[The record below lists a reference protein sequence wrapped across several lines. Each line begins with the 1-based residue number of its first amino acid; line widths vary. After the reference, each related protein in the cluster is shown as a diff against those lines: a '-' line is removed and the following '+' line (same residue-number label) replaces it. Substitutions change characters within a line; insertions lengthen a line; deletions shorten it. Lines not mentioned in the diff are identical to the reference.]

1 MNAVE
6 FAIVKRLFTRAGIF
20 ISSHSPKRLDGA
32 HIQLCP
38 ADLTTLLVSTSYMAI
53 GLHVRKGRDWSPCW
67 SSSCGSNI
75 LFNIRIF
82 HHGYPWKNRWDR
94 ERGIQ
99 FDLMPNLSVLG
110 ANIGNNNV
118 KIFCRLQMARTQK
131 NKATAHHLGLLKARL
146 AKLRRELITPK
157 GGGGVQ
163 GEG

>member
-6 FAIVKRLFTRAGIF
+6 FAIIKRLFTRAGIF

-38 ADLTTLLVSTSYMAI
+38 ADLTTFLVSTSYMAI
-53 GLHVRKGRDWSPCW
+53 GSHVRKGRDWSPCW
-67 SSSCGSNI
+67 SSWCGSNI

-110 ANIGNNNV
+110 ANISNNNV
-118 KIFCRLQMARTQK
+118 KIFGRLQMARTQK

>member
-6 FAIVKRLFTRAGIF
+6 FCNCQKIIYTCG
-20 ISSHSPKRLDGA
+20 
-32 HIQLCP
+32 HIYQLCP
-38 ADLTTLLVSTSYMAI
+38 ADLTTFLVSTSYMAI
-53 GLHVRKGRDWSPCW
+53 GSHVRKGRDWSPCW

-110 ANIGNNNV
+110 ANISNNV

>member
-6 FAIVKRLFTRAGIF
+6 FAIVKRLFTRACIF
-20 ISSHSPKRLDGA
+20 IGSHSPKRLDGA

-38 ADLTTLLVSTSYMAI
+38 ADLTTFLVSTSYMLI
-53 GLHVRKGRDWSPCW
+53 GSHLRKGGDWSPCW
-67 SSSCGSNI
+67 TSSCDSNI

-82 HHGYPWKNRWDR
+82 HHGYPGKNRWDR
-94 ERGIQ
+94 ERGIH
-99 FDLMPNLSVLG
+99 FDLMPNLSVFG
-110 ANIGNNNV
+110 ANISNNNV
-118 KIFCRLQMARTQK
+118 KIFSRLQMARTQK

>member
-1 MNAVE
+1 MLSN
-6 FAIVKRLFTRAGIF
+6 FAIVKRLFTCAGIF

-53 GLHVRKGRDWSPCW
+53 GLRVVHTKGRDWSPCW

-75 LFNIRIF
+75 LFNIQIF

-110 ANIGNNNV
+110 ANISNNV

>member
-1 MNAVE
+1 MNALE

-38 ADLTTLLVSTSYMAI
+38 ADLTTFLVSTSYMAS
-53 GLHVRKGRDWSPCW
+53 GSHVKKGRDWSPWW

-82 HHGYPWKNRWDR
+82 HHGYPWKNCWDR

-99 FDLMPNLSVLG
+99 FDLMPNLSILG
-110 ANIGNNNV
+110 ANISNNNV

>member
-38 ADLTTLLVSTSYMAI
+38 ADLTTFLVSTSYMAI
-53 GLHVRKGRDWSPCW
+53 GSHMRKGRDWSPCW
-67 SSSCGSNI
+67 SSSCGSNF

-110 ANIGNNNV
+110 ANISNNV